1 MHDLGGDSNS
11 NELDD
16 FMEQIGAKF
25 HTSPQGAHEK
35 NPVAESN
42 LLNMLIRSHDESASP
57 FELLFGR
64 KPPLHL
70 LKPFGCRA
78 VVHIN
83 KERREA
89 GKLGARGRP
98 GRYVGLNA
106 TNNTHLILLDAKDGS
121 VGREVV
127 EAVHVEFDTQ
137 GVMKWSPRE
146 VEEMSSQADQAAA
159 GMPVRADEFARPD
172 ALGGRVHAERMI
184 ESGLYSGQRESAG
197 VGIPQRSDAGGGER
211 NGAQGDNGS
220 MDEEKYSGAG
230 ELADSGASALA
241 DDGGGANT
249 HARVDES
256 HSVRPQ
262 PLESQERHEKWGW
275 SAQRDDAGQE
285 RERVASFWG

>member
-25 HTSPQGAHEK
+25 HTSPQGAHER
-35 NPVAESN
+35 NPVAEYN

-159 GMPVRADEFARPD
+159 GMPVRADEFTM
-172 ALGGRVHAERMI
+172 H
-184 ESGLYSGQRESAG
+184 
-197 VGIPQRSDAGGGER
+197 
-211 NGAQGDNGS
+211 
-220 MDEEKYSGAG
+220 
-230 ELADSGASALA
+230 
-241 DDGGGANT
+241 
-249 HARVDES
+249 H
-256 HSVRPQ
+256 
-262 PLESQERHEKWGW
+262 LESNMPEDVVHQ
-275 SAQRDDAGQE
+275 AGKE
-285 RERVASFWG
+285 GGLMPPP